1 MKKKKN
7 ELKKKIE
14 RLKSEK
20 YSQEQAV
27 FDYINNGGSVIDNDL
42 SDFKVKYAGNKSD
55 LKPVVALENRIQ
67 QKNTKNHQGVL
78 IDYEIEMGSHR

>member
-14 RLKSEK
+14 KLKSEK

-27 FDYINNGGSVIDNDL
+27 FDYINNGGSVLDNDL
-42 SDFKVKYAGNKSD
+42 SDFKVKFAGNKSD
-55 LKPVVALENRIQ
+55 LKPVVALENRIR
-67 QKNTKNHQGVL
+67 QKNTKNYQGVL